1 MQNINISYI
10 GMSSSEALEKYLKEK
25 LLKYEVELIPAT
37 NIDVF
42 FKQNVHARG
51 VDADFR
57 IDINIQLPKAVVRVE
72 ESGADMYALID
83 KATDIVIKRV
93 RRYSDKKK
101 NWDGNIP
108 WRVLEAQEAINID
121 VPEDNITDNYANYI
135 PKISVRKKLEDMSPM
150 QEGEAIEKMELMG
163 FNQMLF
169 KNIKTGKISMLYKR
183 NNGDYGLV
191 EPGDTF

>member
-1 MQNINISYI
+1 MHNINISYI
-10 GMSSSEALEKYLKEK
+10 GMDSSEALENYLKEK
-25 LLKYEVELIPAT
+25 LMKFDTELIPVT
-37 NIDVF
+37 NIDVY

-51 VDADFR
+51 VDKDFR
-57 IDINIQLPKAVVRVE
+57 LEINLQLPKAVVRVE
-72 ESGADMYALID
+72 ENGADMYALID

-108 WRVLEAQEAINID
+108 WRVLESQEAMNID
-121 VPEDNITDNYANYI
+121 VLGDEVSDNYSNYI
-135 PKISVRKKLEDMSPM
+135 PKISVRKTLKEMSPM
-150 QEGEAIEKMELMG
+150 EEGEAIEKMELMG

-183 NNGDYGLV
+183 SSGDYGLV
-191 EPGDTF
+191 QPDDTF

>member
-1 MQNINISYI
+1 MHNINISYI
-10 GMSSSEALEKYLKEK
+10 GMSSSQALEKYLNEK

-37 NIDVF
+37 SIDVF
-42 FKQNVHARG
+42 FKQNVRARG

-57 IDINIQLPKAVVRVE
+57 IDINVQLPKALVRVE
-72 ESGADMYALID
+72 ENGADMYRLID
-83 KATDIVIKRV
+83 NATDTLIKRI
-93 RRYSDKKK
+93 RRYNDKKR

-108 WRVLEAQEAINID
+108 WRVLEASEAVDLSNTDDD
-121 VPEDNITDNYANYI
+121 VIDNYANYI
-135 PKISVRKKLEDMSPM
+135 PKISVRKKLEDISPM

-183 NNGDYGLV
+183 KSGDYGIV
-191 EPGDTF
+191 EPPDTF